1 MASDEQKPSD
11 ESAEKRASQR
21 HPIELKVEYKRLNT
35 FFGDYTKN
43 ISKGGT
49 FIRTTKPLEIGT
61 ELAFALSIPKL
72 EQPVKLLGKV
82 MWVIPEDRATEE
94 APAGMGIG
102 FQWTSDEERLAFEEI
117 VEKLMTEQLG
127 EHLSAKLLGRKSE

>member
-1 MASDEQKPSD
+1 MASDRQNSD
-11 ESAEKRASQR
+11 DSERRASQR

-49 FIRTTKPLEIGT
+49 FVRTTKPLEIGT
-61 ELAFALSIPKL
+61 ELVFALAIPKL
-72 EQPVKLLGKV
+72 DAPVKLLGKV
-82 MWVIPEDRATEE
+82 MWIIPEEKATEE

-102 FQWTSDEERLAFEEI
+102 FQWSSEKERLAFEEI
-117 VEKLMTEQLG
+117 VEKLMTDQLG
-127 EHLSAKLLGRKSE
+127 EHLSAKLLGRKTE